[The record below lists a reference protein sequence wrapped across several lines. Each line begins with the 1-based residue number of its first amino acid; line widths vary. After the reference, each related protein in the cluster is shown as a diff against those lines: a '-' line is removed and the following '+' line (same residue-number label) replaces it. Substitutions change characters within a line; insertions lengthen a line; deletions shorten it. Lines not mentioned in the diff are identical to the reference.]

1 MDDIATNIGIIIGV
15 LLVILVYGLPSFI
28 AFYRRHEF
36 RWIIFAINIF
46 FGPTGLGW
54 LIALVWAI
62 YPKNKSLADPVLGN
76 PTGLGNR
83 NSGNTLGEIRQNA
96 DKVYKGAQS
105 STSALDS
112 LDRLAAL
119 AEKGVI
125 TSEEFAEKKARLLSH
140 I

>member
-1 MDDIATNIGIIIGV
+1 MNDIATTIGIIIGL
-15 LLVILVYGLPSFI
+15 LLVILVYGLPAFI

-36 RWIIFAINIF
+36 RWIILAINIF

-54 LIALVWAI
+54 LIALIWAI
-62 YPKNKSLADPVLGN
+62 YPKDKSLADPVFGN

-96 DKVYKGAQS
+96 DKVHKGAKS
-105 STSALDS
+105 SASALDS